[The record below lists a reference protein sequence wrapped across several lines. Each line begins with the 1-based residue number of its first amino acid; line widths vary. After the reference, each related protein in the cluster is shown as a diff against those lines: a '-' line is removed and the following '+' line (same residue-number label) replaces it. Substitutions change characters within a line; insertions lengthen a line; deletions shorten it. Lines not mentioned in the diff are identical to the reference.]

1 MNSRKEVDRDPT
13 QTLHHS
19 CKCNTSQQPLI
30 RESFQRLSTVKILS
44 NVGTQAKN
52 ATIWGAFKLH
62 ILLQG
67 K

>member
-19 CKCNTSQQPLI
+19 CKCNTSQQSLI

-44 NVGTQAKN
+44 NVGTQAMN
-52 ATIWGAFKLH
+52 APLWGAFTLH